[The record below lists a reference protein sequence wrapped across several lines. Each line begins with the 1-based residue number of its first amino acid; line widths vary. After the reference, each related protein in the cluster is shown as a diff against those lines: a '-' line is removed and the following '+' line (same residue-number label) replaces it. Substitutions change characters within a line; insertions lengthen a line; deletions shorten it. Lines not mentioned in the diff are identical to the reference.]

1 VYSLQLLENKQT
13 LFPKSCNS
21 AAKKQKKG
29 GVVMASDEQ
38 LNKIARQRQQANLF
52 NHEGALDAEE
62 IIEDRPAGNAGNT
75 TYPTYL
81 LSVDYER
88 SVEDGVKAS
97 RYDWVNRDITNR
109 NFPSKKGRGTAE
121 VAVELVHFDRDIS
134 VLEALRELEENGYR
148 PADLWELL
156 AFGEKYPEVQIKFPV
171 AALGSIYRHPN
182 DHYFSPLLYGFN
194 SRRRLGLVCL
204 EGNLQKTC
212 RVAAV
217 RVHK

>member
-1 VYSLQLLENKQT
+1 VYSLQLLGNKQT

-29 GVVMASDEQ
+29 GVIMASDEQ

-62 IIEDRPAGNAGNT
+62 IIEDRPADNAGNT
-75 TYPTYL
+75 TYPTYV
-81 LSVDYER
+81 LSVNYER
-88 SVEDGVKAS
+88 SVEDGVRAG
-97 RYDWVNRDITNR
+97 RYDWVNRDITHK
-109 NFPSKKGRGTAE
+109 NFPRKKKGTAK
-121 VAVELVHFDRDIS
+121 VAVELVHFDRYIS
-134 VLEALRELEENGYR
+134 VSEALCELKENGYR

-156 AFGEKYPEVQIKFPV
+156 AFGEKYPEVQINFTV

-182 DHYFSPLLYGFN
+182 GHYFSPLLYGFN
-194 SRRRLGLVCL
+194 SRRRLGLFWL
-204 EGNLQKTC
+204 GGNLQKTW